1 MKHQKKGR
9 KFGRVKKQRESLLNI
24 LLGSLIL
31 HERIKTTEAKAK
43 EIKGE
48 MDILINRAKKGKSTS
63 GKTSVIRHLKSKISS
78 VAADKLQGDFLEKFS
93 ERTSGYT
100 RVVKLSPR
108 QSDGAK
114 IAIIEFV

>member
-9 KFGRVKKQRESLLNI
+9 KFGRVRKQRKSLLKI
-24 LLGSLIL
+24 LLGNLIL
-31 HERIKTTEAKAK
+31 CEKIKTTQAKAK

-48 MDILINRAKKGKSTS
+48 IDILINRAKKGKNSS
-63 GKTSVIRHLKSKISS
+63 GKISVTRHLKSKISA
-78 VAADKLQGDFLEKFS
+78 VAVDKLQSDFLERFS

-100 RVVKLSPR
+100 RIAKLSPR

-114 IAIIEFV
+114 VAIIEFV